1 MTSVL
6 VYLKGPNAPLLQMAD
21 LQAAGLQPLAPLD
34 EHHKLVQEVARHAPD
49 LVICELA
56 RPDDAFFKAIKTI
69 GETAPCPVLVLTSD
83 LDAERIDQAMD
94 AGVHAY
100 VINGYGK
107 DRLRALVQLA
117 QARFRHE
124 RALRKALDDI
134 TTRFDERKAVDR
146 AKLILMRARQLS
158 DDDAFRVLRT
168 ASMHSN
174 QRLGKVSEHIIHSA
188 HFAEG
193 VNRAGQLRML
203 SQRLVKLYALHLLA
217 SVDASAAAPAYR
229 QQLKDSVQRIDSN
242 LDFLAKRFSKPT
254 FGDLIERVKT
264 HWTALKNVLHTGPQA
279 PDMAAVDDLAEQ
291 LLEDAERLTASLE
304 SAGGMAPLHVLNT
317 AGRQRMLSQR
327 FAKYALLGA
336 LGEAALA
343 QRSEAATQQSRSAF
357 EKAMCYLGS
366 IPLSTPDI
374 RKLLDSGIE
383 GWQQMQQ
390 GAGHARTAAGQLQLV
405 QASEELLDV
414 FEQLSA
420 AYESSMQM
428 LMG

>member
-6 VYLKGPNAPLLQMAD
+6 VYLKGPNAAVLQMAD
-21 LQAAGLQPLAPLD
+21 LQAAGLVALATLD
-34 EHHKLVQEVARHAPD
+34 EHHKLVQEVVRHAPD

-56 RPDDAFFKAIKTI
+56 RPDDAFFKAIKAVN
-69 GETAPCPVLVLTSD
+69 ETAPCPVLVLTSEP
-83 LDAERIDQAMD
+83 DAERISQALE

-124 RALRKALDDI
+124 QSLRKALDEV
-134 TTRFDERKAVDR
+134 TTRFEERKVVDR

-174 QRLGKVSEHIIHSA
+174 QRLGQVSEHIIHSA

-203 SQRLVKLYALHLLA
+203 SQRVVKLYVLHLLEPVGA
-217 SVDASAAAPAYR
+217 AAAAPAYR
-229 QQLKDSVQRIDSN
+229 QQLKDSVQRIDAN
-242 LDFLAKRFSKPT
+242 LAFLGKGFSKPT
-254 FGDLIERVKT
+254 FGDLIEKVKT
-264 HWTALKNVLHTGPQA
+264 NWTALKNALQMGPQA
-279 PDMAAVDDLAEQ
+279 PDMAAVDALAEQ

-304 SAGGMAPLHVLNT
+304 NAGAMAPLHVLNT

-327 FAKYALLGA
+327 FAKYALLA
-336 LGEAALA
+336 VLGDATLA
-343 QRSEAATQQSRSAF
+343 QRSAAATQQSRSAF
-357 EKAMCYLGS
+357 EQALRYLGS

-374 RKLLDSGIE
+374 RKLLDTGIE

-390 GAGHARTAAGQLQLV
+390 GAGNARTATGRLQLAH
-405 QASEELLDV
+405 ASEELLDV